1 MDKSSWNNKS
11 SVLKK
16 VKQDGN
22 NLRFASPNLKAD
34 RSIVFEAFRET
45 EESIYFADPS
55 LLEDSSFVC
64 KLLKTNIH
72 CYSFLPKNIQTHQEC
87 VLTAIKNGNPFFI
100 LFNPSI
106 LNDSEQNLAFLNA
119 TADFF
124 EQHRLTDPEE
134 RTLDLLHW
142 IEKFELSIRQPRERS
157 IDRGSSVDTFF
168 GYIADG
174 LKKLDQE
181 SFYNLN
187 ELLRTRIVKICGNN
201 NDIWAEAVFNNLIK
215 DDQEF
220 DLLIKQKINQ
230 IFSCENAYSH
240 VEALF
245 TSNFDE
251 TFNNG
256 CYVKSCPMYS
266 MGTEYEPDNIPF

>member
-1 MDKSSWNNKS
+1 MNESSWNNKS

-124 EQHRLTDPEE
+124 EQHRLTDLTEG
-134 RTLDLLHW
+134 HW
-142 IEKFELSIRQPRERS
+142 
-157 IDRGSSVDTFF
+157 TY
-168 GYIADG
+168 YIG
-174 LKKLDQE
+174 LK
-181 SFYNLN
+181 NLN
-187 ELLRTRIVKICGNN
+187 FQFVNLENDPLTVGQVLIPSSGIYLL
-201 NDIWAEAVFNNLIK
+201 D
-215 DDQEF
+215 
-220 DLLIKQKINQ
+220 
-230 IFSCENAYSH
+230 
-240 VEALF
+240 
-245 TSNFDE
+245 
-251 TFNNG
+251 
-256 CYVKSCPMYS
+256 
-266 MGTEYEPDNIPF
+266 

>member
-1 MDKSSWNNKS
+1 MNESSWNNKS

-22 NLRFASPNLKAD
+22 NLRFASPNLRAD

-55 LLEDSSFVC
+55 LLEDLSFVC

-72 CYSFLPKNIQTHQEC
+72 CYSFLPKNIQTRQEC

-100 LFNPSI
+100 LFKPSI
-106 LNDSEQNLAFLNA
+106 LNDSEQNLVFLNA

-124 EQHRLTDPEE
+124 EHHRRTDPDE
-134 RTLDLLHW
+134 RTQALLNW
-142 IEKFELSIRQPRERS
+142 IEKFALSINQPIERT
-157 IDRGSSVDTFF
+157 TFHKSNLDDF
-168 GYIADG
+168 FRHISAG

-215 DDQEF
+215 NEQEF
-220 DLLIKQKINQ
+220 DSLIKQIINQ
-230 IFSCENAYSH
+230 IFSCENAFSH

-266 MGTEYEPDNIPF
+266 MGTEYEPDTIPF